1 MLNNLKFRYS
11 FVAFLSLLTVLT
23 IEAPILASYA
33 EENKSFL
40 QDDLNYLW
48 KEDKAG
54 FNTFLQRAQT
64 RLPKYESYFQEA
76 AKDIDVHWT
85 LIAAISYQE
94 SHWNP
99 KAISNT
105 GVRGMMMLTQK
116 TAKRNGYKEENSSRR
131 QYFRGS
137 EVFSKDNGQIPK

>member
-11 FVAFLSLLTVLT
+11 FVTFLSLLTVLT

-40 QDDLNYLW
+40 QDDLNFLW

-54 FNTFLQRAQT
+54 FNTFLRRAHT

-76 AKDIDVHWT
+76 AKDIDIHWT

-116 TAKRNGYKEENSSRR
+116 TA
-131 QYFRGS
+131 
-137 EVFSKDNGQIPK
+137 